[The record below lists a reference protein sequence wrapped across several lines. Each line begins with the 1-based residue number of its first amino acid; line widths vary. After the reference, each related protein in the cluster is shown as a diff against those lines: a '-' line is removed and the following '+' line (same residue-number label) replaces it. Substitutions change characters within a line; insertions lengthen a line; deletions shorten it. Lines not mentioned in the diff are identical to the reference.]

1 MCRYY
6 IMNKQKKE
14 DIKMGL
20 IGENNVMDMINNYL
34 CIEAKPTK
42 YWCPVDMEDEHNCIE
57 IKTRRSKSD
66 AYQEFFFNNKKTK
79 YAEKK
84 EKALS
89 IVYNLLDGVFL
100 FDYTKYQ
107 NKTRVA
113 EKIFNYRGKEEK
125 NMMCYCPTEYFEYIG
140 KIET

>member
-6 IMNKQKKE
+6 RMNKQQQS

-20 IGENNVMDMINNYL
+20 IGEYDVMEMVNNYL
-34 CIEAKPTK
+34 SIDAKPTS
-42 YWCPVDMEDEHNCIE
+42 YWCAVDMEDKYNCIE
-57 IKTRRSKSD
+57 IKTRRNTSD
-66 AYQEFFFNNKKTK
+66 DYEEFFFNNKKTK
-79 YAEKK
+79 YAERK

-100 FDYTKYQ
+100 FDYTKHQ
-107 NKTRVA
+107 NKVRVA

-140 KIET
+140 KITK